1 MTTLEELERL
11 LKAGTPGPWE
21 TWEREARS
29 NCWEIGTPED
39 HVADLFYCRE
49 EDHAYIPWDEAR
61 ASSNAALIVAAINA
75 LPGLL
80 ESARRVEEMRA
91 ALAFYADPANHI
103 GYPDPNAKVYIET
116 SAIDR
121 DGGNR
126 ARALIAG
133 VAIEDR
139 FVQIGWTNEAQIS
152 YVTLDGEG
160 SIYPDTQEGCDV
172 PVYRAALKGT

>member
-1 MTTLEELERL
+1 MTTLEDLERL
-11 LKAGTPGPWE
+11 LKAGTPWPWE

-91 ALAFYADPANHI
+91 ALQDAHTWHESADKAI
-103 GYPDPNAKVYIET
+103 SKQPNANQGT
-116 SAIDR
+116 N
-121 DGGNR
+121 GWNR
-126 ARALIAG
+126 LQHQEQMELISN
-133 VAIEDR
+133 V
-139 FVQIGWTNEAQIS
+139 
-152 YVTLDGEG
+152 
-160 SIYPDTQEGCDV
+160 
-172 PVYRAALKGT
+172 LKGT